1 LTKIKNV
8 YNVTVQTEQVILKND
23 NSLVIVAA
31 RNGINMDE
39 LTRHHDEVGRDT
51 AAKNP
56 KKLIFKTVLSFLR
69 TIILLMKRYVPEI

>member
-39 LTRHHDEVGRDT
+39 LNRFPAKVGKEA

>member
-1 LTKIKNV
+1 MTKIKNV

-39 LTRHHDEVGRDT
+39 LNRFPAKVG
-51 AAKNP
+51 KNP